1 MRRCLGVVVVA
12 TAVTI
17 TGTVTGCATA
27 TTGTSPSTPAATA
40 APASAA
46 ATAAPVTAAPGRVVE
61 NRAVRGFTAVE
72 LSSFGDLQIEQTGT
86 ESLSVEAAPDVLPKL
101 TSDVSGGVLRLG
113 VAPGTAIDDA
123 RGVVYRLTV
132 ATLGS
137 VVVSGA
143 GDVTASNLQADR
155 LTVGIDGAGDV
166 TLGGTVGSQVVTVE
180 GAGDYDGENLQ
191 STDAE
196 INIDGAGDAVVRVSG
211 RLDVAIR
218 GVGSVEYIG
227 DPQVTQSVTG
237 AGSVERR

>member
-1 MRRCLGVVVVA
+1 MHRCLGVVAVA
-12 TAVTI
+12 TAVMI
-17 TGTVTGCATA
+17 SGCATA
-27 TTGTSPSTPAATA
+27 TTGSSPSTPTAT
-40 APASAA
+40 PQAA
-46 ATAAPVTAAPGRVVE
+46 AGTAAPVSAAPGRVVE
-61 NRAVRGFTAVE
+61 TRAVSGLTAVE

-101 TSDVSGGVLRLG
+101 TSDVSRGVLRLG
-113 VAPGTAIDDA
+113 VAPGTSIDDA

-132 ATLGS
+132 ATLDGL
-137 VVVSGA
+137 VVSGA
-143 GDVTASNLQADR
+143 GDVTASNLRADR

-166 TLGGTVGSQVVTVE
+166 TLGGTVGSQVVTVD

-196 INIDGAGDAVVRVSG
+196 VTIDGAGDVVVRVSG

-227 DPQVTQSVTG
+227 NPQVTQSVSG

>member
-1 MRRCLGVVVVA
+1 MRRCLGVV
-12 TAVTI
+12 AVT
-17 TGTVTGCATA
+17 TVVMISGCTTA
-27 TTGTSPSTPAATA
+27 TTGSSPSTPAAPATAAGTA
-40 APASAA
+40 APG
-46 ATAAPVTAAPGRVVE
+46 TAAPGRVVE
-61 NRAVRGFTAVE
+61 TRAVSGFTAVE

-86 ESLSVEAAPDVLPKL
+86 ESLFVEAAPDVLPKL

-132 ATLGS
+132 ATLDS

-166 TLGGTVGSQVVTVE
+166 TLDGTVGSQVVTVE

-196 INIDGAGDAVVRVSG
+196 ITIDGAGDAVVRVSG